1 MIYSRIS
8 SRFALEWVEELNRNR
23 WKPNSGM
30 GGRIES
36 EWVETFTGIRRFT
49 KKYLTG

>member
-8 SRFALEWVEELNRNR
+8 SRFALEWVEEFDRNG
-23 WKPNSGM
+23 WKLNSGM

-36 EWVETFTGIRRFT
+36 EWVETFTGIRT
-49 KKYLTG
+49 KTVRY